1 MRWIVCGCALIVVLI
16 AFASCSVSGLFG
28 DQPADASVSASTST
42 SESQI
47 TVAFVGNGYT
57 YTNDL
62 PRLASQLAQ
71 HAGYSLEVFSYV
83 RSGASLYTHA
93 ESLGTARQLERRS
106 FDYVVLQ
113 DQGVAPVL
121 ASNTEQAQA
130 LVDAARVGNPE
141 VGIVYYVTPS
151 YRDGLGTVETFDQF
165 TASLLSGYRGYQTT
179 TGGELALVG
188 PAYQMVVEDSSAPF
202 PPTDLWQADGG
213 QFGLLGSYL
222 AAAVI
227 VSEMFDA
234 SVVGA
239 TVPDGI
245 EADYGR
251 YLQQV
256 ADRVSN

>member
-1 MRWIVCGCALIVVLI
+1 MRWIVCACTLIVVLV
-16 AFASCSVSGLFG
+16 ALDSCSVASLFG
-28 DQPADASVSASTST
+28 DQPAEASVTAAASPV
-42 SESQI
+42 
-47 TVAFVGNGYT
+47 TVAFIGNNYT

-62 PRLASQLAQ
+62 PKLASQLAQ
-71 HAGYSLEVFSYV
+71 HVGYSLEVFSYV
-83 RSGASLYTHA
+83 RSGASLYTHV
-93 ESLGTARQLERRS
+93 ESLGTVRQLERRS

-130 LVDAARVGNPE
+130 LVDAAQVGNPD
-141 VGIVYYVTPS
+141 VSIVYYVTPS

-165 TASLLSGYRGYQTT
+165 TASLLSGYRSYRAT

-188 PAYQMVVEDSSAPF
+188 PAYQMVVDDATAPF
-202 PPTDLWQADGG
+202 TAADLWQADGG
-213 QFGLLGSYL
+213 QLELLGSYL

-227 VSEMFDA
+227 VSELFDS

-239 TVPDGI
+239 AVPDGI
-245 EADYGR
+245 DPDHGR